1 LRVGN
6 VNVINEFNRKNYL
19 EAKQN
24 IKPNYNSR
32 KLEWYDLKILHLS
45 DMQLPDWRIEKS
57 GFTDSRLGHD
67 VVFAGMNSNYEGS
80 VFSEIFLV
88 HWTPRARRG
97 MPFYWRSV
105 KKQLEGVLKETRP
118 DLVHAHNIF
127 SAKMVSEFG
136 IPFVYDDHEFWPIYV
151 KRQSEVSKQNQMDT
165 QVFSRAWPRAIM
177 RKFVRDYLTSRAIKL
192 WTNWEREIVSAHPTI
207 TVSDQIA
214 EQLRTNY
221 RAKNVFVVPNFPM
234 YSEVKDFE
242 NPHFIDRLSSVYAGG
257 DGHNIDKYP
266 NRNIDDLDNAFLER
280 DIGSL
285 TIIGWSDKSTSNKV
299 RYTGFLS
306 RQDMFREMFNHSIG
320 LIPWKRHWTHNF
332 VSPNK
337 AYEYAHA
344 GLVVACTSS
353 LNAIKQIL
361 KEHCITFDDYEDMAK
376 KLMYF
381 KENLDDLY
389 SRRLKIYDYARANLI
404 WEKNEKLIT
413 EAYKRCT

>member
-1 LRVGN
+1 
-6 VNVINEFNRKNYL
+6 
-19 EAKQN
+19 
-24 IKPNYNSR
+24 
-32 KLEWYDLKILHLS
+32 
-45 DMQLPDWRIEKS
+45 MQLPDWRIEKS
-57 GFTDSRLGHD
+57 AATDLRLGHE
-67 VVFAGMNSNYEGS
+67 VVFAGMKSNYEGS
-80 VFSEIFLV
+80 IFSEIFLV

-97 MPFYWRSV
+97 IPFYWQAV
-105 KKQLEGVLKETRP
+105 KKQLEAVLKETRP
-118 DLVHAHNIF
+118 DVVHAHNIF

-151 KRQSEVSKQNQMDT
+151 KRQSEVSKQNQMNT
-165 QVFSRAWPRAIM
+165 RVFSRAWPRTII
-177 RKFVRDYLTSRAIKL
+177 RKTVRDFLTSSAIKL
-192 WTNWEREIVSAHPTI
+192 WTKWEREIVSSHPTI

-242 NPHFIDRLSSVYAGG
+242 KPHFIDSLSSVYAGG

-266 NRNIDDLDNAFLER
+266 NRNIDDLDNAFLEN
-280 DIGSL
+280 DIGNL
-285 TIIGWSDKSTSNKV
+285 TIIGWNDKSTSDRV

-320 LIPWKRHWTHNF
+320 LIPFKRHWSHIYI
-332 VSPNK
+332 SPNK

-344 GLVVACTSS
+344 GLVVLISS
-353 LNAIKQIL
+353 GFEPVKQIL

-376 KLMYF
+376 KLIYF

-389 SRRLKIYDYARANLI
+389 NRRLKIFDYSRENLI
-404 WEKNEKLIT
+404 WEKNETFIT
-413 EAYKRCT
+413 EAYKKCT